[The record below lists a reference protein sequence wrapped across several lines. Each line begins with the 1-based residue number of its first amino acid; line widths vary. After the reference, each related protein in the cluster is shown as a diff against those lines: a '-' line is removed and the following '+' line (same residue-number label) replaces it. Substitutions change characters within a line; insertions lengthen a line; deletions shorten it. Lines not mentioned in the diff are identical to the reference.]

1 MAITRVGIGSEGS
14 AASGNVTPGL
24 PANIIA
30 DDLLI
35 LVMHSSDRVAHTM
48 AAAWT
53 QIVQGNGGG
62 TTSRLS
68 VWRHK
73 YDGGTDPSRVV
84 THSGGQSPIARIVA
98 FRGVDPTTP
107 IDVAG
112 SISGGTDGSI
122 EHAGVT
128 IATDYAMLLLING
141 SADDNARTLMTDY
154 GVAFHEA
161 ATAVWCNQTT
171 AGTPDGSIACFHR
184 PVGAGSTGSI
194 TMTQAAADAW
204 ASVQI
209 ALRPAA

>member
-1 MAITRVGIGSEGS
+1 MAVTRVGIGSEGS
-14 AASGNVTPGL
+14 AANGNVTPGL
-24 PANIIA
+24 PPNIVA

-35 LVMHSSDRVAHTM
+35 LVMHSSDQISHTM
-48 AAAWT
+48 DAAWT

-73 YDGGTDPSRVV
+73 YDGSTDPSRVV

-98 FRGVDPTTP
+98 FRGVDTTTP
-107 IDVAG
+107 VDVAG
-112 SISGGTDGSI
+112 TINGGTDTSI
-122 EHAGVT
+122 EHAAVT

-141 SADDNARTLMTDY
+141 AADDNARTKLTNY
-154 GVAFHEA
+154 GVALAE
-161 ATAVWCNQTT
+161 TT
-171 AGTPDGSIACFHR
+171 LFANVTTLGTPDGSIACFHR
-184 PVGAGSTGSI
+184 PVGTGSTGSI
-194 TMTQAAADAW
+194 TVTQAAADAW